1 MPRRAS
7 LRDRDNAAIAT
18 NRNLPAP
25 APEGID
31 THTDPAPT
39 RRKTQPQTTPKQ
51 DAGPSTVSTGGGG
64 ARISLYLHPDT
75 YRDTR
80 AAYVVDFEQP
90 NPASSYAEWIAAAV
104 HAHADLQSEE
114 RAQLAGTLADI
125 DRAGVG
131 IHRTVK
137 VSEQIQTVMDDARR
151 QDRLAGRVIGRSG
164 FAYEAVLAA
173 IDAARAR
180 VGGVLP
186 EPPARLPKNLA

>member
-7 LRDRDNAAIAT
+7 LRDRDNAAIET
-18 NRNLPAP
+18 SRNLPAP
-25 APEGID
+25 VGVD
-31 THTDPAPT
+31 THNASVPT
-39 RRKTQPQTTPKQ
+39 SRKTPPHTTLAH
-51 DAGPSTVSTGGGG
+51 DVGPATTGTGGGG

-75 YRDTR
+75 YRDAR

-90 NPASSYAEWIAAAV
+90 NPASSYAEWVAAAV
-104 HAHADLQSEE
+104 HTHADLPSAE
-114 RAQLAGTLADI
+114 RAQLAGTLPDI

-137 VSEQIQTVMDDARR
+137 VSALIQTVMDDARR

-173 IDAARAR
+173 IDAARTR

>member
-18 NRNLPAP
+18 SRNLPAP
-25 APEGID
+25 ATED
-31 THTDPAPT
+31 VDARTDPAPT
-39 RRKTQPQTTPKQ
+39 SRSTQPQTTPKQ
-51 DAGPSTVSTGGGG
+51 DVGPATTGTSGGG

-75 YRDTR
+75 YRDAR

-104 HAHADLQSEE
+104 RTHADLHSEE
-114 RAQLAGTLADI
+114 RGQLAATLPDI

-137 VSEQIQTVMDDARR
+137 VSADIQTVMDAARR
-151 QDRLAGRVIGRSG
+151 EDRLAGRVIGRSG

-173 IDAARAR
+173 IEAARAR
-180 VGGVLP
+180 VGGILP
-186 EPPARLPKNLA
+186 EPPGRLPKNLA

>member
-7 LRDRDNAAIAT
+7 LRDRDNAAIET
-18 NRNLPAP
+18 SRNLPAP
-25 APEGID
+25 AIEDID
-31 THTDPAPT
+31 EHTDPAPT
-39 RRKTQPQTTPKQ
+39 PPRTQPQTTPKQ
-51 DAGPSTVSTGGGG
+51 DAGPSTASTGGGG

-75 YRDTR
+75 YRDAR

-90 NPASSYAEWIAAAV
+90 NPASSYAEWVAAAV

-114 RAQLAGTLADI
+114 RARLADTLPDV

-137 VSEQIQTVMDDARR
+137 VSADIQTFMDDARR
-151 QDRLAGRVIGRSG
+151 HDRLAGRVIGRSG

-180 VGGVLP
+180 VGSVLP